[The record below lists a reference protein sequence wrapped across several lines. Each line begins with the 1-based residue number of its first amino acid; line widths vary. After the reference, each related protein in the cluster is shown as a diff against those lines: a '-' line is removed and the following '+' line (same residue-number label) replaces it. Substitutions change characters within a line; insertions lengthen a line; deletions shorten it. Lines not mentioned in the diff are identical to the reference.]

1 MVLVDQTVEALPA
14 HYWPVAAP
22 NCWLGRPEG
31 KSEMRSLV
39 VVVIDVLTKHHS
51 QVALAEDEQPI
62 QSLVAEGL
70 DHPLTVGVGARTSVG
85 REHDLSAF
93 RAEHLVEL
101 VDELAVAVMDEELDR
116 VLQLAQLPGHVPS
129 LLGHPDRVGMIGAVG
144 VKDAAAMDLE
154 KDQYVQRL
162 E

>member
-39 VVVIDVLTKHHS
+39 VVVIDVL
-51 QVALAEDEQPI
+51 
-62 QSLVAEGL
+62 
-70 DHPLTVGVGARTSVG
+70 
-85 REHDLSAF
+85 
-93 RAEHLVEL
+93 
-101 VDELAVAVMDEELDR
+101 ELAVAVMDEELDR